1 MENHRLDL
9 SKEDSKDLENL
20 KYSLTE
26 SLENDSGNVLSLVE
40 FFNKRSSVSAPNTP
54 VETKCFNFPSHSH
67 SNPDL
72 RNILPIDLK
81 MSHVNEI
88 EPLKA
93 SRAGLKAWITRYVNS
108 IKEMQSSGSLTLCKL
123 QKQESLI
130 NERINRIFEIEEKI
144 SEIYIKYKVSE
155 SDEARLK
162 DADETHSFIL
172 NSQNAVANCEELLID
187 KKQVKVSS
195 NDLTRNELLEAL
207 GKMNNPSS
215 TVLDC
220 QEFHGSENDK
230 WNFGQWLPQFFSV
243 VKNNPGWDESAK
255 LTYLKSKI
263 KGSAK
268 NVIRSVQQGSE
279 GFKQAITALKHHYLN
294 VKAHKDHLFSKLYNL
309 KPATGPEYSKTEQY
323 IAEVRAILLDLKD
336 NYKCNL
342 LIESSGGYEFVS
354 HLVFSKLPFE
364 VQNALITKVGSQYPT
379 FMQIY
384 DEHME
389 ILYNLNRLKKKKAEM
404 HKDSNSHK
412 VKKFTSSEATP
423 ADNFASQATKVVK
436 SDRDQVYH
444 CRFCTADGHAN
455 AYCKIYPTHDSRK
468 ARCIELGLCSLCTL
482 PNHTADKCYG
492 KNNKLRY
499 PCKRCHSAGHVAAM
513 CDNAKGNFKQEQ
525 TNVCLSTN
533 MQSLSNYL

>member
-26 SLENDSGNVLSLVE
+26 SLESDSGNVLSLVE

-230 WNFGQWLPQFFSV
+230 WNFGQWLP
-243 VKNNPGWDESAK
+243 
-255 LTYLKSKI
+255 
-263 KGSAK
+263 
-268 NVIRSVQQGSE
+268 
-279 GFKQAITALKHHYLN
+279 
-294 VKAHKDHLFSKLYNL
+294 
-309 KPATGPEYSKTEQY
+309 
-323 IAEVRAILLDLKD
+323 
-336 NYKCNL
+336 
-342 LIESSGGYEFVS
+342 
-354 HLVFSKLPFE
+354 
-364 VQNALITKVGSQYPT
+364 
-379 FMQIY
+379 
-384 DEHME
+384 
-389 ILYNLNRLKKKKAEM
+389 
-404 HKDSNSHK
+404 
-412 VKKFTSSEATP
+412 
-423 ADNFASQATKVVK
+423 
-436 SDRDQVYH
+436 
-444 CRFCTADGHAN
+444 
-455 AYCKIYPTHDSRK
+455 
-468 ARCIELGLCSLCTL
+468 
-482 PNHTADKCYG
+482 
-492 KNNKLRY
+492 
-499 PCKRCHSAGHVAAM
+499 
-513 CDNAKGNFKQEQ
+513 
-525 TNVCLSTN
+525 
-533 MQSLSNYL
+533 